1 MIVGVEN
8 SCTWLHLVLFLV
20 SFLILVLIVAV
31 VFGRFRLCCFERRLR
46 AMVEARKW
54 RELHMT
60 ATSRLEHTVWH
71 RKAAAELEKQ
81 KKEVKIRSIHLGIS
95 LRFVFDELE
104 ANALGI

>member
-1 MIVGVEN
+1 MIVGVE
-8 SCTWLHLVLFLV
+8 SSSTWLHLVLFLV

-31 VFGRFRLCCFERRLR
+31 VFGRFRLCCLKRRLR

-60 ATSRLEHTVWH
+60 ATSRWEHTVWH

-81 KKEVKIRSIHLGIS
+81 REEVKTRSFQLGIS